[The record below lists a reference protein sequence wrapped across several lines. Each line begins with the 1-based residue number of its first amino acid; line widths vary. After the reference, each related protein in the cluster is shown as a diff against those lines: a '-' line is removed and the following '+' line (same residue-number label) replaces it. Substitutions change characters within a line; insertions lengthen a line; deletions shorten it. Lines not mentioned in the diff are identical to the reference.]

1 MHIETLTDGPLQG
14 KAVTYAA
21 LCMFFATA
29 DRTIFAVSGKAMSL
43 DLHLTM
49 EQLGILH
56 GAFLLGSAMMPI
68 VGGSVADRFGGPRVL
83 TAALS
88 SWSLATL
95 LVALTPTGFASCAQF
110 WLLCLLRF
118 WFGCSEGICPPA
130 ALSTVSSS
138 VPAEQRGRALA
149 KVFLCFHGGSAIGLL
164 LGGAMLAVAPWRL
177 PFAVFGSLGLFL
189 ARSLK
194 KQLPNLAFPLVSRQ
208 GPKHGISSLPTRV
221 VFQILAM
228 IYCHSAYNW
237 GFFFLQGWLP
247 MYLSREFGIETFAGA
262 GAALPWMVCAMS
274 AFHAGRSADALL
286 QRGWPVLRVR
296 RLFFSISMLGPSI
309 ALWLLRSASTLH
321 TALPLVVVA
330 LGAQAVIIAG
340 FHGYVGD
347 VAPSHSGRIL
357 GITNTCGLLLSS
369 FGHRRIG
376 HIIDDGFGFDSILQF
391 TAAVYA
397 SAVLVFFVCLRGQ
410 KCFPADQRL

>member
-1 MHIETLTDGPLQG
+1 MHIESLPDEALQG
-14 KAVTYAA
+14 KAITCAA

-29 DRTIFAVSGKAMSL
+29 DRTIFAVSGKAISL
-43 DLHLTM
+43 DLHLTV

-56 GAFLLGSAMMPI
+56 SAFLLGSAVMPI
-68 VGGSVADRFGGPRVL
+68 VGGSVADRYGGPRVL
-83 TAALS
+83 IAALA
-88 SWSLATL
+88 SWSFATL
-95 LVALTPTGFASCAQF
+95 VVALIPMSCTQF

-138 VPAEQRGRALA
+138 VPPKQRGQALA
-149 KVFLCFHGGSAIGLL
+149 KVFFCFHSGSAMGLL
-164 LGGAMLAVAPWRL
+164 LGGAMLAVAPWWL
-177 PFAVFGSLGLFL
+177 PFIAFGTSGLVL

-194 KQLPNLAFPLVSRQ
+194 KQLPKFVSPLVPRN
-208 GPKHGISSLPTRV
+208 GAVHGISTLLRTSFA
-221 VFQILAM
+221 FQVLAM

-247 MYLSREFGIETFAGA
+247 LYLNRELGIEAFAGA

-274 AFHAGRSADALL
+274 AFHAGRSADVLL
-286 QRGWPVLRVR
+286 RRGWPVLRVR
-296 RLFFSISMLGPSI
+296 RLFFSISMLGPSL
-309 ALWLLRSASTLH
+309 ALWLLRSSTTLY
-321 TALPLVVVA
+321 TALPLIAVA

-347 VAPSHSGRIL
+347 VAPSHSGQIL

-369 FGHRRIG
+369 FGHRHVGRIVDEG
-376 HIIDDGFGFDSILQF
+376 GGFDSILQF
-391 TAAVYA
+391 TAAIYA
-397 SAVLVFFVCLRGQ
+397 SAVLVFFVCLRGRT
-410 KCFPADQRL
+410 CFPAD